1 MLNRHTQKNTLQN
14 ARMPLGD
21 VWCLHP
27 DQLLNTNM
35 QHARWFNMTFLIHL
49 ASLSLIK
56 LEVPKGHSTVQTDKK
71 DQIQAIWSFRISK
84 HRQFRIQIHGEAM
97 QILPV
102 VSSRSSSCP
111 LNSVWLRRYWC
122 ESKLLRLSLSKSEN
136 SACDSPRRMES
147 FGEVSH
153 LSSDRDE
160 WFGQLGWCISPDAS
174 WEALESPEIPFFVG
188 ENLYT
193 LSSRRQNMLPSGN
206 QDFAQ

>member
-1 MLNRHTQKNTLQN
+1 MLNRHTHKNTLQN

-122 ESKLLRLSLSKSEN
+122 ESKLLHLSLSKSELCLWFAAPYGEFWRGF
-136 SACDSPRRMES
+136 SSIQWSRWVIWATRVMYFPR
-147 FGEVSH
+147 
-153 LSSDRDE
+153 
-160 WFGQLGWCISPDAS
+160 C
-174 WEALESPEIPFFVG
+174 
-188 ENLYT
+188 
-193 LSSRRQNMLPSGN
+193 
-206 QDFAQ
+206 